1 MENNEIMQRLL
12 QDDKQSNSDKV
23 VIEKQNNQKDAS
35 ISRIRIVTAKYKVY
49 IVLLLIFIAAL
60 LFKFIPNASDAYDA
74 SQDSYNQ
81 DKTQLTDIEKNIE
94 IAKGDMDYLC
104 NKDS

>member
-12 QDDKQSNSDKV
+12 QDDKQSSSDKKV
-23 VIEKQNNQKDAS
+23 TEKQSNEKDVS

-60 LFKFIPNASDAYDA
+60 LFKFIPNASDAYDTSKDA
-74 SQDSYNQ
+74 YAQA
-81 DKTQLTDIEKNIE
+81 KTQLTNVEKDIE

-104 NKDS
+104 NEDS